1 MIFIYVYHE
10 LFQISI
16 EYFLSNCISCV
27 GSQCFKSLRKFEFRT
42 IEAERYRIESER
54 KKHDHIRQS
63 IRYLDFC
70 VVVVV
75 VVVSI
80 VVMYHVVSS

>member
-1 MIFIYVYHE
+1 MSTMNY
-10 LFQISI
+10 FQIYPS
-16 EYFLSNCISCV
+16 EYFLSNCISH
-27 GSQCFKSLRKFEFRT
+27 CFKSLRKFEFRT

-54 KKHDHIRQS
+54 KKKHDHIRQS

-75 VVVSI
+75 VMSISGYVSRSI
-80 VVMYHVVSS
+80 IMIFTII

>member
-1 MIFIYVYHE
+1 MSTINYFK
-10 LFQISI
+10 SI
-16 EYFLSNCISCV
+16 EYFLSNCISCE

-63 IRYLDFC
+63 IRYLDLC
-70 VVVVV
+70 VV